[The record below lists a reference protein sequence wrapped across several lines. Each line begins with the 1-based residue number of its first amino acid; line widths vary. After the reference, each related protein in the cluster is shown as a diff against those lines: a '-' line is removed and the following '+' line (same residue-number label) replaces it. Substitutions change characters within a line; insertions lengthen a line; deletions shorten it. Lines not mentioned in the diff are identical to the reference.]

1 MARKLN
7 GIELTRYDDLFKT
20 DAEREADQ
28 QERVQIV
35 PAEQV
40 FPYARQ
46 PYSVDRPSADLVRL
60 MDSIERTGIAE
71 PLIVRPRS
79 EGGYEIISGHRRD
92 YCAKVVGL
100 DTRPVI
106 VRDYSDED
114 ADILVVDYN
123 INRENLLPSEKAR
136 AYKLK
141 LDAMKR
147 SAGRPAKNSA
157 QVGQNFEGRFSV
169 EILAEQVNESRMQI
183 QRYGVNAV
191 SRNLIICNRDAMLN
205 GHGLYTGVS
214 GSGKSMMAKQEIG
227 FVALNTDHD
236 IIVVDPEREYGPLI
250 RALGGEVITIS
261 ASNGSYVNALDIS
274 KEYGDGRN
282 PLVLKSEFIM
292 SLCEQL
298 MGAGE
303 IGAKEKSIIDR
314 CTANIYRK
322 NIHKYEGDPPTLK
335 DLYDDLMRQKEP
347 VAHEIAL
354 ALELFTTG
362 SLNVFAH
369 QTNIDTRNRITCY
382 DIQDLGENLKPIGLL
397 VMLDS
402 ILNRVIRNRQQ
413 GRYTHVY
420 IDEIYLFFASPG
432 VGGKSAINNYSS
444 EFLYKCWKRFR
455 KYYATLAGITQNVE
469 ECLLSDTARLMFA
482 NSEFLVLL
490 NQAPTDRA
498 ELAKLLDASDAQ
510 MDYVSD
516 APAGHGLIKVGS
528 CLVPFINELPRDTEL
543 YRLMTTKPGEQNA

>member
-123 INRENLLPSEKAR
+123 INRENLLPSEKAK

-147 SAGRPAKNSA
+147 QGARTDLTSA
-157 QVGQNFEGRFSV
+157 QLGQKLNGRFSV

-183 QRYGVNAV
+183 QRYI
-191 SRNLIICNRDAMLN
+191 RLTNLIPPLMEAVDAGKLKFVPAADYISHLTEKEQTYLQFLMERDEVSPSVDQAQRLKQISAEGKLENNIIDLIMREEKPLERKVTLRN
-205 GHGLYTGVS
+205 DRLQKYFPASYTP
-214 GSGKSMMAKQEIG
+214 KQME
-227 FVALNTDHD
+227 
-236 IIVVDPEREYGPLI
+236 
-250 RALGGEVITIS
+250 EVI
-261 ASNGSYVNALDIS
+261 VKL
-274 KEYGDGRN
+274 
-282 PLVLKSEFIM
+282 L
-292 SLCEQL
+292 
-298 MGAGE
+298 
-303 IGAKEKSIIDR
+303 
-314 CTANIYRK
+314 
-322 NIHKYEGDPPTLK
+322 EGWH
-335 DLYDDLMRQKEP
+335 R
-347 VAHEIAL
+347 
-354 ALELFTTG
+354 
-362 SLNVFAH
+362 
-369 QTNIDTRNRITCY
+369 R
-382 DIQDLGENLKPIGLL
+382 
-397 VMLDS
+397 
-402 ILNRVIRNRQQ
+402 RQQ
-413 GRYTHVY
+413 EQGR
-420 IDEIYLFFASPG
+420 
-432 VGGKSAINNYSS
+432 
-444 EFLYKCWKRFR
+444 
-455 KYYATLAGITQNVE
+455 
-469 ECLLSDTARLMFA
+469 
-482 NSEFLVLL
+482 
-490 NQAPTDRA
+490 
-498 ELAKLLDASDAQ
+498 
-510 MDYVSD
+510 
-516 APAGHGLIKVGS
+516 
-528 CLVPFINELPRDTEL
+528 
-543 YRLMTTKPGEQNA
+543 